1 MQLKKNYSKDIV
13 VSVIILT
20 YRHEKFV
27 AECIDSA
34 IKQITDFT
42 FEILIG
48 VDLCEDKTHEICLS
62 FQEKYPDKVKVFLN
76 EPSNVLYVNGNRVG
90 RFNFLNVFRRATG
103 KYIAICDGDDYWCD
117 PLKLQKQVD
126 ILENHPE
133 SAACHHWHY
142 FSIPDENGVYH
153 VTDAPIVNQGYL
165 PDEVAGLREVFANKI
180 RIKSRTVM
188 YRNLYEPLPEVFNQV
203 AFGDIALSV
212 IYGLRGNF
220 RFINEPM
227 AVYRQTGKGVSS
239 SGREHKNYVLKH
251 YLDYI
256 DLWEKCDVFCQG
268 VHRKEALETIDHF
281 YENILKN
288 YKYRFA
294 YLIQCLKYSLFR
306 SGLSKGLRIK
316 ISLGII
322 KKYLQRPRSR

>member
-1 MQLKKNYSKDIV
+1 MKIAPKEQPVV
-13 VSVIILT
+13 VSVVIAT
-20 YRHEKFV
+20 YQHENFI
-27 AECIDSA
+27 AECLDS
-34 IKQITDFT
+34 IVSQITDFPFEVIVSVDDGGDNT
-42 FEILIG
+42 FA
-48 VDLCEDKTHEICLS
+48 ICQS
-62 FQEKYPDKVKVFLN
+62 FQERFPNIVKVFLN
-76 EPSNVLYVNGNRVG
+76 DPKNVLYINGSRAG
-90 RFNFLNVFRRATG
+90 RFNFLNAFSRAAG
-103 KYIAICDGDDYWCD
+103 KYIAICDSDDYWCD

-126 ILENHPE
+126 ILEKHPE

-153 VTDAPIVNQGYL
+153 VTDAPTVSQGYL
-165 PDEVAGLREVFANKI
+165 PDEVAGLREVFANRI

-239 SGREHKNYVLKH
+239 SGRGHKNYELKH

-256 DLWEKCDVFCQG
+256 DLWEKCDLFCRG
-268 VHRKEALETIDHF
+268 AHRKEALETIGHF
-281 YENILKN
+281 YESILEN
-288 YKYRFA
+288 YNYSFV
-294 YLIQCLKYSLFR
+294 YLMQCLKYSLFQ
-306 SGLSKGLRIK
+306 SGFSKGLRMK
-316 ISLGII
+316 ISLAII
-322 KKYLQRPRSR
+322 KNYLRRYRSR